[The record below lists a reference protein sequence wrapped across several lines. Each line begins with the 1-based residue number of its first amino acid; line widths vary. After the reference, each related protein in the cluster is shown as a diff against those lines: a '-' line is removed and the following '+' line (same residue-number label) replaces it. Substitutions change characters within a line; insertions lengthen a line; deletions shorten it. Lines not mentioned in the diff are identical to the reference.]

1 MSEMKEITE
10 CKLFPVKQSANSSLL
25 IVLISLVNVEENK
38 MNY

>member
-1 MSEMKEITE
+1 MSEMKEMTE
-10 CKLFPVKQSANSSLL
+10 CKLFPVKQLL